1 MPRKF
6 ERSETAAFS
15 RPEQPSPAD
24 VPVSS
29 ALSTNNARRMVGVSS
44 RSQVQ
49 DRVAL
54 LPVRQT
60 ALIESAL
67 L

>member
-1 MPRKF
+1 
-6 ERSETAAFS
+6 
-15 RPEQPSPAD
+15 
-24 VPVSS
+24 
-29 ALSTNNARRMVGVSS
+29 MVGVSS

-60 ALIESAL
+60 ALIEAAL